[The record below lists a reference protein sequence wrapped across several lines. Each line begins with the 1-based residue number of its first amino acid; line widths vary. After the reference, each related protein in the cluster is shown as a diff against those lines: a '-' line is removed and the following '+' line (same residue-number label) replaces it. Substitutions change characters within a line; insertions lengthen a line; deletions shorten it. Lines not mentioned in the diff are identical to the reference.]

1 MAYDFAAVVVVVVAD
16 ANGAPFLAIVVSILS
31 LFDSIRPYSSEAQV
45 SKYVVVADLDVVW
58 LSKESRYDVV
68 GEAVQFFRPKIVY

>member
-1 MAYDFAAVVVVVVAD
+1 MAYDFAVVVVVVVAD

-58 LSKESRYDVV
+58 LSKESIYDVA
-68 GEAVQFFRPKIVY
+68 GEAVQSFRPKIFY